1 MYLSFQRVIKTSIAQ
16 PRGSVLSTWE
26 LLILST
32 NSKTAWK
39 SSPLTIYSGLI
50 VDTKYQLKW
59 LFDRGTFKICIYVSH
74 RASKSLAVSN
84 NQQTMQIDSIV
95 PFSSPVFNF
104 GVSRIISTL
113 EFTLDKIVFWK
124 MKLILKV
131 NQIWSVEPKQMHF
144 SYSAAQSAS
153 A

>member
-16 PRGSVLSTWE
+16 PRGSVLSTLE
-26 LLILST
+26 LLILSA
-32 NSKTAWK
+32 NSNTGWK
-39 SSPLTIYSGLI
+39 SSPPTIYSGLI

-59 LFDRGTFKICIYVSH
+59 LFDRGAFKICIYVSH
-74 RASKSLAVSN
+74 RASKSIAVSN

-95 PFSSPVFNF
+95 PGRPVFNF
-104 GVSRIISTL
+104 GVSRIFSTL
-113 EFTLDKIVFWK
+113 EFTLDEIVFWK
-124 MKLILKV
+124 MKLILKA
-131 NQIWSVEPKQMHF
+131 NKRWRVELIQLHF

>member
-1 MYLSFQRVIKTSIAQ
+1 MYLSFQRVIKTSIVQ
-16 PRGSVLSTWE
+16 PRCSVLSTWE
-26 LLILST
+26 LLILSS
-32 NSKTAWK
+32 NFKTARK

-50 VDTKYQLKW
+50 VDKYQLQW
-59 LFDRGTFKICIYVSH
+59 LFDRGASKICIYVSQ
-74 RASKSLAVSN
+74 RASKSIAVSN

-95 PFSSPVFNF
+95 PGCQVFNF
-104 GVSRIISTL
+104 GVSRIFSTL

-124 MKLILKV
+124 MKLILKA
-131 NQIWSVEPKQMHF
+131 NKRWRVESIQLHL